1 MTDDPETLETLSQLG
16 FKRPEL
22 AAETIRGWHFG
33 RHPAMR
39 SERARELLTEVVPAL
54 LQSFAQSGDPDA
66 ALAAFNSALG
76 HMKAVGELLAILKSN
91 PRLRDLFASILGG
104 APRLADM
111 VVRRPHVLDVA
122 IDPESLAVPLDVAA
136 FAGRLAVQV
145 AVQASTE
152 DFLNSL
158 RDFAQEESFLIG
170 LRLFADLITPAD
182 AGRAYSAM
190 AESVVSATLSHLL
203 DLFAEKYGRVP
214 GSRCV
219 VLGLGKLGSSE
230 MSAGSDLDLILIY
243 DFDPERPTAEGREAM
258 HAVRYF
264 TALTQR
270 LVSSLT
276 VTTRRG
282 RLYDVDLRLRPS
294 GRKGPVATQFSSFVL
309 YQSKEAQS
317 WEHLA
322 LARARVIA
330 GDVSL
335 ASEIEAARTSILS
348 RPPSATLRREIAEM
362 RALIAQEKAP
372 RGPFDLKYADGGL
385 VDVDFLAQYF
395 CLAHAHENARMLATH
410 PMEQLA
416 AARAAGYLSAETAD
430 TLLAARQLYT
440 DITQLLQ
447 TLVAAD
453 AAVAPVSGVV
463 AKRLANAAG
472 LPDLPRLEA
481 EVSEARGRVRAIFA
495 AIIG

>member
-1 MTDDPETLETLSQLG
+1 
-16 FKRPEL
+16 
-22 AAETIRGWHFG
+22 
-33 RHPAMR
+33 
-39 SERARELLTEVVPAL
+39 
-54 LQSFAQSGDPDA
+54 
-66 ALAAFNSALG
+66 
-76 HMKAVGELLAILKSN
+76 
-91 PRLRDLFASILGG
+91 
-104 APRLADM
+104 
-111 VVRRPHVLDVA
+111 
-122 IDPESLAVPLDVAA
+122 
-136 FAGRLAVQV
+136 
-145 AVQASTE
+145 
-152 DFLNSL
+152 
-158 RDFAQEESFLIG
+158 
-170 LRLFADLITPAD
+170 
-182 AGRAYSAM
+182 
-190 AESVVSATLSHLL
+190 
-203 DLFAEKYGRVP
+203 
-214 GSRCV
+214 
-219 VLGLGKLGSSE
+219 
-230 MSAGSDLDLILIY
+230 
-243 DFDPERPTAEGREAM
+243 
-258 HAVRYF
+258 
-264 TALTQR
+264 
-270 LVSSLT
+270 LT

-481 EVSEARGRVRAIFA
+481 DVSEARGRVRAIFA